1 VGIPLPLRDS
11 GCKQYWTD
19 VQYGKVFLAKILYEA
34 ARNLAKR
41 SPAHTRP
48 HNSYKFWWGKLSNI
62 AYTHHPERGTYPRIA
77 VTATPHHAS
86 LYFVCVIVVVFDRMD
101 SMA

>member
-1 VGIPLPLRDS
+1 MMMRKTLQELRYRVDATMLTTILT
-11 GCKQYWTD
+11 Q
-19 VQYGKVFLAKILYEA
+19 QFL
-34 ARNLAKR
+34 
-41 SPAHTRP
+41 TRP

-86 LYFVCVIVVVFDRMD
+86 LYFVCVIVVIFDRMD